1 MKNLRHKEV
10 VSKRKKPE
18 KEVDNFDP
26 TKYGE
31 ASEKTHSAS
40 NQTQLGLNGHL
51 KTTLIS
57 IPLMLYIK
65 VYIHTVRI
73 SPSRPFQCY
82 QRLLCQRRY
91 KQDEPVDSR
100 L

>member
-40 NQTQLGLNGHL
+40 YQTQLGFYCHL
-51 KTTLIS
+51 QNNFK
-57 IPLMLYIK
+57 
-65 VYIHTVRI
+65 
-73 SPSRPFQCY
+73 
-82 QRLLCQRRY
+82 
-91 KQDEPVDSR
+91 
-100 L
+100 

>member
-1 MKNLRHKEV
+1 MVTADTISVLETLRDMKNLRHKEV

-51 KTTLIS
+51 KTTFIS
-57 IPLMLYIK
+57 IALMCIK
-65 VYIHTVRI
+65 
-73 SPSRPFQCY
+73 
-82 QRLLCQRRY
+82 
-91 KQDEPVDSR
+91 DSFC
-100 L
+100 